1 MNSIYLVKYSA
12 GFMDDYHEVDVFV
25 TFDNELAERYVERFN
40 SLLVKLK
47 EHCKRFENEN
57 GQIKDEHMDVFDR
70 WHKIK
75 DVNNCYITSI
85 EIRE

>member
-1 MNSIYLVKYSA
+1 MNSMHLVKYSA
-12 GFMDDYHEVDVFV
+12 GYLDDYHELEVFV
-25 TFDNELAERYVERFN
+25 TFDKELAERYVEKFN
-40 SLLVKLK
+40 TLLAKLK

-57 GQIKDEHMDVFDR
+57 GWIKDEYMDVFDR

-75 DVNNCYITSI
+75 DVNNCYITAI